1 MAEHDLDW
9 GVPQTLQARQ
19 RRARYITAAIAR
31 AEYEVL
37 EDDTVF
43 GEIPGFQG
51 VWANAAT
58 AAACGTQLRSALD
71 GWLTL
76 RLNWHDPIPSQSP

>member
-31 AEYEVL
+31 AEYKVL
-37 EDDTVF
+37 EDDTVRR
-43 GEIPGFQG
+43 
-51 VWANAAT
+51 N
-58 AAACGTQLRSALD
+58 S
-71 GWLTL
+71 
-76 RLNWHDPIPSQSP
+76 RLPRRLG